1 MSKKLFI
8 HIGPHK
14 TGTTYIQQSLSRHRE
29 FLDSVGLYYPLIPHA
44 SRFQRFAH
52 HTVVK
57 WIKEKKSSEIIGFTR
72 SLKKITLLSS
82 EEFSHL
88 NENNIKY
95 FVNQIPDTEVEIIY
109 SKRRLA
115 PLLVSR
121 WQEYVKHGG
130 TESWSVYFL
139 KHLLKDSK
147 RNLINGVGTL
157 THWSDLVGKSS
168 IHILDYEQCIAED
181 LDIADALLQ
190 IIMGA
195 EAPRV
200 GTGKSINPSLDSTH
214 TELLRWVNL
223 HFQASGERPGPQHR
237 QAFIMLLKKDDPEI
251 EQALDFVRSDM
262 ITLTLS
268 GTPPINALENDFS
281 DFTGFQSSYQGYVTE
296 MKYQLPGEQGL
307 HSLSMINCVEKI
319 AEKVRAN
326 M

>member
-1 MSKKLFI
+1 MTEKLFI

-14 TGTTYIQQSLSRHRE
+14 TGTTYIQQSLSKHRE
-29 FLDSVGLYYPLIPHA
+29 FLDTIGLYYPLIPDV

-52 HTVVK
+52 HTLVK
-57 WIKEKKSSEIIGFTR
+57 WIKGKKTSEINSLTR
-72 SLKKITLLSS
+72 SLKKTTLLSS

-88 NENNIKY
+88 NKNHIKY
-95 FVNQIPDTEVEIIY
+95 FINQIPATEVEIIY
-109 SKRRLA
+109 SKRHLG

-139 KHLLKDSK
+139 SHLLKDSK
-147 RNLINGVGTL
+147 RNLINGVSTL

-190 IIMGA
+190 IIMGLD
-195 EAPRV
+195 APHV
-200 GTGKSINPSLDSTH
+200 GTGKSINPSLDSAH

-223 HFQASGERPGPQHR
+223 HFQTKGETPGPQHR
-237 QAFIMLLKKDDPEI
+237 QAFIMLLKKQDSEI
-251 EQALDFVRSDM
+251 EQALNLIRSDM
-262 ITLTLS
+262 FTLTLS
-268 GTPPINALENDFS
+268 GTAPINALEEEFS
-281 DFTGFQSSYQGYVTE
+281 DFTGFQSRYPGHAKGQ
-296 MKYQLPGEQGL
+296 KYQLPGEQGL
-307 HSLSMINCVEKI
+307 HSLSMINYVEKI
-319 AEKVRAN
+319 AEKIRVK